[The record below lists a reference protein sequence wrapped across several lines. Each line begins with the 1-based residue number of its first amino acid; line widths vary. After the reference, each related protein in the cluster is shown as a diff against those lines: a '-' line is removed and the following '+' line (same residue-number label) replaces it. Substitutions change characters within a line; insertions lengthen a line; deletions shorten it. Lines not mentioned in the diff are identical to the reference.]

1 MLPRAMQR
9 ARARTAR
16 GSRDGVS
23 RRRLAERHHAA
34 VDVHAL
40 AVAHDADLGAVV
52 AEEVHAVVVGLHAAH
67 AEEAAA
73 AAARGAKRAWFVRHG
88 SIVAERPRAGHERAL
103 RGKYADLGRSTDA
116 RLRASGVRWTHQYRP
131 GARERSGHAEA
142 DAKPALEQFSYGL
155 YVIGSKDGGE
165 VNGMT
170 ANWLTQVSFE
180 PRMVALAVESQS
192 HTLKNI
198 KASMV
203 FSINVID
210 EADTGLIEK
219 FVEPQERAG
228 NKLGGV
234 AFRTAETGCP
244 ILERRSRGSSARSR
258 RS

>member
-1 MLPRAMQR
+1 MP
-9 ARARTAR
+9 
-16 GSRDGVS
+16 
-23 RRRLAERHHAA
+23 
-34 VDVHAL
+34 
-40 AVAHDADLGAVV
+40 
-52 AEEVHAVVVGLHAAH
+52 
-67 AEEAAA
+67 
-73 AAARGAKRAWFVRHG
+73 
-88 SIVAERPRAGHERAL
+88 
-103 RGKYADLGRSTDA
+103 
-116 RLRASGVRWTHQYRP
+116 
-131 GARERSGHAEA
+131 EA

-180 PRMVALAVESQS
+180 PRLVALAVESQS
-192 HTLKNI
+192 YTLKNI

-203 FSINVID
+203 FSINVVA

-244 ILERRSRGSSARSR
+244 ILERALAWVECEVAQIVITGDHGLVIGRVVNGGANRDGDPLTLRAMGWSYGE
-258 RS
+258 